1 MAFEHYTRSGT
12 KMLRCG
18 YTTGTCAA
26 LAAAAATR
34 ILLCGKPPE
43 TVKLMTGKGIP
54 VEVTIEEYGAEP
66 AEALREP
73 AEALRE
79 PAEAS
84 CEPAG
89 EGHSDLP
96 AEKAVAGDLPR
107 SAWAAVP
114 KDAGDDA
121 DVTDGMLIR
130 ADVRRTETPGISID
144 GGKGVGR
151 VTKPG
156 LDQPVGNAAIN
167 SGPRRMITEA
177 VRSVLEEL
185 MPEEVDSSSL
195 QTANCGTG
203 IEVIISVPEGEAAA
217 KKTFN
222 PKLGI
227 EGGISILGTTGI
239 VEPMSE
245 QALVDTIEVELKQ
258 ICAGSEAGGKT
269 GGGSGDAA
277 GSTQLILTPG
287 NYGSDYIAGHDLDSL
302 GIPVLKFSNFLGETL
317 DMIASSPIDT
327 VLLVAH
333 VGKLSKVAA
342 GIMNTH
348 SKYADGRNEIFCAH
362 AAICGGSTSLCRD
375 LMEAATTDACIE
387 LLDEAGLK
395 EQVIGS
401 ILDAI
406 QNRLEHRTAGSCR
419 IGALMFSN
427 VYGLLGMTGPGKQIL
442 ETWEERQK

>member
-1 MAFEHYTRSGT
+1 
-12 KMLRCG
+12 MLRCG

-34 ILLCGKPPE
+34 ILLTGKAPE
-43 TVKLMTGKGIP
+43 TVSLMTAKEIP
-54 VEVTIEEYGAEP
+54 VEIPVEFFGSDSGDGA
-66 AEALREP
+66 
-73 AEALRE
+73 
-79 PAEAS
+79 
-84 CEPAG
+84 AG
-89 EGHSDLP
+89 EGT
-96 AEKAVAGDLPR
+96 LPR
-107 SAWAAVP
+107 SAWAGAR

-130 ADVRRTETPGISID
+130 ADVCRAEISGIQID

-177 VRSVLEEL
+177 VSQVLEEL
-185 MPEEVDSSSL
+185 GHE
-195 QTANCGTG
+195 GG
-203 IEVIISVPEGEAAA
+203 ISVIISVPEGEAAA
-217 KKTFN
+217 RKTFN

-258 ICAGSEAGGKT
+258 I
-269 GGGSGDAA
+269 AA
-277 GSTQLILTPG
+277 ESRDLILTPG
-287 NYGSDYIAGHDLDSL
+287 NYGSDYIQGHDLDAL

-317 DMIASSPIDT
+317 DMIAQTQIDT

-333 VGKLSKVAA
+333 AGKLSKVAA

-348 SKYADGRNEIFCAH
+348 SRYADGRNEIFCAH
-362 AAICGGSTSLCRD
+362 AAICGGSTQLARD
-375 LMEAATTDACIE
+375 LMGAATTDACIE
-387 LLDEAGLK
+387 LLDREGMR
-395 EQVIGS
+395 EQVMGS
-401 ILDAI
+401 ILQAI
-406 QNRLEHRTAGSCR
+406 QEKLQRRAPDGCR

-427 VYGLLGMTGPGKQIL
+427 VYGLLGETQPGAEIL
-442 ETWEERQK
+442 KTWEERQL

>member
-34 ILLCGKPPE
+34 ILLCGKAPE
-43 TVKLMTGKGIP
+43 TVSLMTGKGIP
-54 VEVTIEEYGAEP
+54 VEVAIEEFG
-66 AEALREP
+66 REP
-73 AEALRE
+73 AGTEDIATGLG
-79 PAEAS
+79 PADET
-84 CEPAG
+84 G
-89 EGHSDLP
+89 LP
-96 AEKAVAGDLPR
+96 Q

-130 ADVRRTETPGISID
+130 ADVRRSQTPGITID
-144 GGKGVGR
+144 GGRGVGR

-167 SGPRRMITEA
+167 SGPRRMITDA
-177 VRSVLEEL
+177 VRQVLEEL
-185 MPEEVDSSSL
+185 DPEGSEPGTGP
-195 QTANCGTG
+195 QTAGCGSG
-203 IEVIISVPEGEAAA
+203 IQVIISVPEGEAAA

-258 ICAGSEAGGKT
+258 ICAGGKN
-269 GGGSGDAA
+269 GSSA

-302 GIPVLKFSNFLGETL
+302 GVPVLKFSNFLGETL
-317 DMIASSPIDT
+317 DMIAASPIDT

-342 GIMNTH
+342 GVMNTH

-362 AAICGGSTSLCRD
+362 AAICGGSTSLCRN
-375 LMEAATTDACIE
+375 LMEAATTDACIQ
-387 LLDEAGLK
+387 LLDEAGLR
-395 EQVIGS
+395 EPVIGS
-401 ILDAI
+401 ILDAV
-406 QNRLEHRTAGSCR
+406 QSKLEHRTAGSCR

-427 VYGLLGMTGPGKQIL
+427 VYGLLGMTEPGRQIL
-442 ETWEERQK
+442 GTWEEGQK

>member
-34 ILLCGKPPE
+34 ILLTGTVPE
-43 TVKLMTGKGIP
+43 TVSLMTAKGIP
-54 VEVTIEEYGAEP
+54 VEVPVEFWGTDAAESAWEAMSPADSGAAEIAGSFYGTA
-66 AEALREP
+66 
-73 AEALRE
+73 
-79 PAEAS
+79 
-84 CEPAG
+84 
-89 EGHSDLP
+89 
-96 AEKAVAGDLPR
+96 KT
-107 SAWAAVP
+107 AWAAIP

-121 DVTDGMLIR
+121 DVTDGLLIR
-130 ADVRRTETPGISID
+130 ADVMKMKAPGISID
-144 GGKGVGR
+144 GGRGVGR

-167 SGPRRMITEA
+167 SGPRRMIEEA
-177 VRSVLEEL
+177 VRAVCEEL
-185 MPEEVDSSSL
+185 DFGLDAMSSEAE
-195 QTANCGTG
+195 TCCGLK
-203 IEVIISVPEGEAAA
+203 IVISVPEGEAAA

-222 PKLGI
+222 SKLGI
-227 EGGISILGTTGI
+227 EGGISILGTSGI

-258 ICAGSEAGGKT
+258 IAIGSR
-269 GGGSGDAA
+269 D
-277 GSTQLILTPG
+277 LILTPG
-287 NYGSDYIAGHDLDSL
+287 NYGSDYIAGHDLDGL
-302 GIPVLKFSNFLGETL
+302 GVPVLKFSNFLGETL
-317 DMIASSPIDT
+317 DMIAGTQVET

-362 AAICGGSTSLCRD
+362 AAVCGGSTSLCRE
-375 LMEAATTDACIE
+375 LMDAATTDACIE
-387 LLDEAGLK
+387 LLEREHLR
-395 EQVIGS
+395 EPVIGS
-401 ILDAI
+401 ILEAV
-406 QNRLEHRTAGSCR
+406 QQKLEHRVSGRFR

-427 VYGLLGMTGPGKQIL
+427 VYGFLGMTGPGEEIL
-442 ETWEERQK
+442 QAWEEK